1 MLVPSQRYLQNYL
14 NFAGMQALSKKNN
27 SAATLQGQWLPKYN
41 ETKEHN
47 SSGTDT
53 SHAEFVF
60 DLFSLL

>member
-1 MLVPSQRYLQNYL
+1 
-14 NFAGMQALSKKNN
+14 MQALSKKNN